1 MISKIQKGF
10 TLIELMIVVAII
22 GILAA
27 VAIPSYSNY
36 TAKAKFS
43 EVILATAAVKTA
55 IEVCVQDGSCVL
67 NTGTT
72 AAPVYEIITAGQAAD
87 ATTTPPTPEIPA
99 TPLPTFATGQGMV
112 ASVGWDDTTQEITA
126 TAISGRGLEGETYV
140 LTADVQAGSG
150 GSGVKILWEQS
161 GTCKTRTGGAIC

>member
-43 EVILATAAVKTA
+43 EVVLATAAVKTA
-55 IEVCVQDGSCVL
+55 IEVCVQDGSCL
-67 NTGTT
+67 TTGNDI
-72 AAPVYEIITAGQAAD
+72 VAD
-87 ATTTPPTPEIPA
+87 GVPAKADDPAIPA
-99 TPLPTFATGQGMV
+99 TSLPVFTGAQGMV
-112 ASVGWDDTTQEITA
+112 ASVVWDDATEAITA
-126 TAISGRGLEGETYV
+126 TAIDGRGLKKETYI
-140 LTADVQAGSG
+140 LTADVQDGSD
-150 GSGVKILWEQS
+150 GSGVKITWTAS
-161 GTCKTRTGGAIC
+161 GTCKTREGGAIC